1 MNTYISGFSSQI
13 NSFFDFRVALGYSD
27 KTYAESLKLFDRYCA
42 AAYPAESLL
51 TEEIVLGWLEDRC
64 ADVYRKAMS
73 MRAFGK
79 YLYAIGQN
87 AYVLPEK
94 YVTTK
99 QDFSPYIFS
108 DEELSRLFSSIY
120 R

>member
-27 KTYAESLKLFDRYCA
+27 KTHAENLKLFDRYCA
-42 AAYPAESLL
+42 AAYPSESLL

-64 ADVYRKAMS
+64 TDVYRKAMS

-79 YLYAIGQN
+79 YLHAIGQD
-87 AYVLPEK
+87 AYILPEK
-94 YVTTK
+94 YVTAK
-99 QDFSPYIFS
+99 QEIG
-108 DEELSRLFSSIY
+108 RAHV
-120 R
+120 